1 MQSEIILFAPSDD
14 SVTTEEP
21 TAEEISTDPTVT
33 VGCSGSILS
42 CGLLMLI
49 ALAGAALIKRK
60 E

>member
-1 MQSEIILFAPSDD
+1 VTETPTEAPSDD
-14 SVTTEEP
+14 PAITEEP
-21 TAEEISTDPTVT
+21 TAEGSSTTPTVT

-42 CGLLMLI
+42 CGLLMLL